1 MCEGTGVS
9 LSELGFIEDDDK
21 KGKTKSKKKRERKAR
36 AKAAKRIQDE
46 AAGAAADE
54 LVTVGIKCNGH
65 SANNHASG
73 EEASRH
79 TNRTAKV
86 NGSRQKHKNGDS
98 SGRRAGEG
106 VGRKARQAS
115 TACQRAGSSCMMSAG
130 SLLSM
135 LEGTN
140 GCGGR
145 NGPADNDDEGDEG
158 IDEDLVREMERLRIQ
173 KARADVQRSRAAL
186 RSNLQKNFDQL
197 LVSSTSRDSG
207 SKA

>member
-21 KGKTKSKKKRERKAR
+21 KVKTKSKKKRERKAR

-46 AAGAAADE
+46 AAEAAAGE
-54 LVTVGIKCNGH
+54 LATVGVKCNGH
-65 SANNHASG
+65 STNNHASG
-73 EEASRH
+73 EETRRQ
-79 TNRTAKV
+79 TNRTAKA
-86 NGSRQKHKNGDS
+86 NGSRQKHKNRDS
-98 SGRRAGEG
+98 SERRAGEAI
-106 VGRKARQAS
+106 GRKAQQAT
-115 TACQRAGSSCMMSAG
+115 TACQRPGSSSMMSAG

-145 NGPADNDDEGDEG
+145 NGPADDDDGDDG
-158 IDEDLVREMERLRIQ
+158 IDEDLVREMERLRFQ
-173 KARADVQRSRAAL
+173 KERADVQRSRAAL